1 MSTELAH
8 RQPEPGV
15 VDVNRAVAELA
26 TWAESA
32 RAAHDV
38 AVQLCQTSFV
48 PQSFRDKPHEATAAI
63 LSGLEVGLSPMAAL
77 RSYDVIS
84 GTAAP
89 RAATL
94 RAILQS
100 RGHRIW
106 VHEATATRAIV
117 RGQRAGE
124 SQIQES
130 VWTMDRAK
138 QLGLAGKDNW
148 RKQPQAMLVAR
159 ATAECARLV
168 ASDAILGIA
177 YTVEELV
184 DDAAIDVGPQTAT
197 KTATRRTARRAPVEP
212 KAHEPAPE
220 PELDEPGT
228 PAAEPEPKPSAYT
241 PEGNR
246 PAGDDL
252 AITKPQLT
260 KLHIQLQEYGITDR
274 GAGLAYYADTI
285 GHDVESSKNLTR
297 DEASRIIDRLEKELA
312 APAEPELDDPTT
324 EEGWQG

>member
-1 MSTELAH
+1 MSNELAH
-8 RQPEPGV
+8 RADEPAH
-15 VDVNRAVAELA
+15 VDVHQAVAELA
-26 TWAESA
+26 TWAQSA

-117 RGQRAGE
+117 RGSRAGE

-184 DDAAIDVGPQTAT
+184 DDQEIDHGPQAATGKKATA
-197 KTATRRTARRAPVEP
+197 K
-212 KAHEPAPE
+212 
-220 PELDEPGT
+220 
-228 PAAEPEPKPSAYT
+228 
-241 PEGNR
+241 
-246 PAGDDL
+246 
-252 AITKPQLT
+252 
-260 KLHIQLQEYGITDR
+260 DR
-274 GAGLAYYADTI
+274 KS
-285 GHDVESSKNLTR
+285 VV
-297 DEASRIIDRLEKELA
+297 
-312 APAEPELDDPTT
+312 
-324 EEGWQG
+324 